1 MMAEANHTSQAP
13 VVEQVKMPKMKVD
26 GSKIAYVNA
35 FATAGAIFFGVAA
48 IFNAIAGF
56 TKGKWIFE
64 IPFDNILGSFSN
76 SMYSY
81 FFMGILTF
89 VLGLVSFLT
98 VGKITDAGAI
108 TKAWKF
114 IFKVNLVL
122 LVLFAIDMISMI
134 LTSLIGIGKTSS
146 VYQSQGTL
154 WLSGFLPTVIM
165 ALVAGVIAF
174 VAKSIASGK
183 TQLLRIMTLVALGVG
198 SVAMIMVFISQIVGM
213 YAKKSSYSDYL
224 DDIDDYLDWLK

>member
-1 MMAEANHTSQAP
+1 MAEANHTSQAP

-56 TKGKWIFE
+56 TKGKWIFG
-64 IPFDNILGSFSN
+64 IPFDGILGSFSN

-98 VGKITDAGAI
+98 VSKITDAGAI
-108 TKAWKF
+108 TKAWKC

-122 LVLFAIDMISMI
+122 LALFAIDMISMI
-134 LTSLIGIGKTSS
+134 LTSLIGLGEKSG
-146 VYQSQGTL
+146 VVQKDL

-213 YAKKSSYSDYL
+213 YGKKSSSYSDYL
-224 DDIDDYLDWLK
+224 DDVDDYLDWLK

>member
-1 MMAEANHTSQAP
+1 MAEANHTSNTP

-35 FATAGAIFFGVAA
+35 FATAGAIFLGVAT

-56 TKGKWIFE
+56 TKGKWAFE
-64 IPFDNILGSFSN
+64 IPFSGIIGSFDVST
-76 SMYSY
+76 YSY

-98 VGKITDAGAI
+98 VSKITDAGAI
-108 TKAWKF
+108 TKAWKC

-122 LVLFAIDMISMI
+122 LVLFGIDMISMI
-134 LTSLIGIGKTSS
+134 LTSLIGLGKSS
-146 VYQSQGTL
+146 GVDQKSL
-154 WLSGFLPTVIM
+154 WLNGFLPTVIM
-165 ALVAGVIAF
+165 ALTACVIAF
-174 VAKSIASGK
+174 VAKAIASGK

-198 SVAMIMVFISQIVGM
+198 SVSMIMVFISQIVGM
-213 YAKKSSYSDYL
+213 YSKKSSYSDYEDIL
-224 DDIDDYLDWLK
+224 DRAGSYFDLLK